1 MDFKGLLNQV
11 MASGGDMARQAKGSL
26 GQGSGQGGMSDMT
39 KGAIGGAVGGS
50 LLTMLVGSKKGRKM
64 GKKAAKLG
72 GAAALG
78 ALAYKVFNDWQAN
91 PGSTQA
97 QPAPQ
102 EATQSAA
109 VAQPVPQPQA
119 LPAPTEQ
126 HSMVVLKA
134 MIAAAKSDGHVD
146 DEEKGRIFKA
156 VHAMGAS
163 AEVSAFV
170 QQELDKPL
178 DPAEVAAAVSGPEE
192 AAEVYLASVIM
203 VDEQNFMEQA
213 YLRELASQLRLQP
226 ELVARLEAQLA

>member
-11 MASGGDMARQAKGSL
+11 MASGGDMAKQAKSGLS
-26 GQGSGQGGMSDMT
+26 QGSGQGGMSDMT

-91 PGSTQA
+91 QGGQAESPQSA
-97 QPAPQ
+97 QPTAQPQ
-102 EATQSAA
+102 A
-109 VAQPVPQPQA
+109 VAQPQA

-163 AEVSAFV
+163 AEVSHFV

-178 DPAEVAAAVSGPEE
+178 DPTEVAAAVSSPEE

-213 YLRELASQLRLQP
+213 YLKELANQLQLQP
-226 ELVARLEAQLA
+226 ELVAQLEAQLA